1 MPLNVRVPLSSHH
14 QPLRLLLLLLCLPGL
29 ISCSTLGDTA
39 VNREACPEE
48 TVVTSAAAAEL
59 SWWQA
64 RFSTPLADQ
73 EKPRWVSDLMVA
85 DLVIEPVI
93 QEYAASLALWRFHRR
108 AVHDGNGHVFS
119 FIFYADH
126 QSAEQ
131 VFAEIERSADLARL
145 RQHGLVAAYEHDLA
159 AANPRRPPGATSDAS
174 WPQSLQEVWPAYIM
188 GASVTWLGLI
198 NQHIDAGGAGE
209 RDFAELVAEY
219 EQVEAAIA
227 ELWRNEGQHA
237 FLHHLNAL
245 FGYEPLRL
253 QVETNF

>member
-1 MPLNVRVPLSSHH
+1 MRLNMRLLPSSHH

-29 ISCSTLGDTA
+29 ISCSTLGATA
-39 VNREACPEE
+39 VSREARPELPAAAG
-48 TVVTSAAAAEL
+48 AAAAEL
-59 SWWQA
+59 SWWHA
-64 RFSTPLADQ
+64 RFRTPLA
-73 EKPRWVSDLMVA
+73 EKEGPRWVSDLMVA

-93 QEYAASLALWRFHRR
+93 EEYAAALALWRFHRR
-108 AVHDGNGHVFS
+108 AVHDANGHVFS

-126 QSAEQ
+126 QSAGQ
-131 VFAEIERSADLARL
+131 VFAAIERSPALARL
-145 RQHGLVAAYEHDLA
+145 REHGLVAAYEHDLA
-159 AANPRRPPGATSDAS
+159 AANPRRTPGATSDAS
-174 WPQSLQEVWPAYIM
+174 WPQPLQEVWPAYIM